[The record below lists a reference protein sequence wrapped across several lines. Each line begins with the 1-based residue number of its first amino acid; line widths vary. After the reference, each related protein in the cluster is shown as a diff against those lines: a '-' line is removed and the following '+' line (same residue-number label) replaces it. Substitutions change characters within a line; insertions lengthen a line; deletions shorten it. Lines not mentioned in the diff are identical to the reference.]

1 MKNAFEKDKASLAE
15 HQTNRIRP
23 STRPEDR
30 STINSNEPVPSY
42 AQAVLSYAQ
51 AVSTTAPTSSISSTK
66 KHHNVTTSNPTSSKS
81 FKHTTTVTPVPSNT
95 PLLPSL
101 APFATQATMTRP
113 SVIPRTTSSAPKSI
127 DPTTQTTFAQKLST
141 ASNDLCTIPPTSTL
155 SHTQLQPPVSP
166 KNWMSQLTNNPPT
179 PKSPELLDGVQ
190 AKETFEFLMK
200 FEI

>member
-1 MKNAFEKDKASLAE
+1 MFLKRGIVLKKTIYNSFCKVYNAI
-15 HQTNRIRP
+15 TN
-23 STRPEDR
+23 
-30 STINSNEPVPSY
+30 
-42 AQAVLSYAQ
+42 
-51 AVSTTAPTSSISSTK
+51 
-66 KHHNVTTSNPTSSKS
+66 NPTSSKS

-95 PLLPSL
+95 PSLPSL

-179 PKSPELLDGVQ
+179 PKSPELFPPTNPQSYNLRSSTSPR
-190 AKETFEFLMK
+190 EL
-200 FEI
+200 